1 METPRYLP
9 ASRVRESGQRHGGQG
24 AGLSLRTLDGQDVGV
39 VQGFVLEP
47 RSARIRSLVI
57 ETGAGQREL
66 PIAPLQYDP
75 KARVLRIMS
84 PTSEAD
90 IEGVDFAPGS
100 LPVVSDD
107 DLWVPIFHT
116 AA

>member
-1 METPRYLP
+1 MDTPRYLP
-9 ASRVRESGQRHGGQG
+9 ANRVRESGLRRE
-24 AGLSLRTLDGQDVGV
+24 GLSLRTLDGQNVGV

-47 RSARIRSLVI
+47 GTPRIRSLVI
-57 ETGAGQREL
+57 DTDAGQREL
-66 PIAPLQYDP
+66 PISPLQYDS

-90 IEGVDFAPGS
+90 LRGVDFAPGS

>member
-9 ASRVRESGQRHGGQG
+9 ASRVRESGQRVES
-24 AGLSLRTLDGQDVGV
+24 LSLRTLDGEKVGV
-39 VQGFVLEP
+39 IQGFVLEP
-47 RSARIRSLVI
+47 DTPRIRSLVI
-57 ETGAGQREL
+57 DTAAGQREL
-66 PIAPLQYDP
+66 PIAPLQYDA

-84 PTSEAD
+84 PTCEAD
-90 IEGVDFAPGS
+90 LQGVDFAPGS

>member
-9 ASRVRESGQRHGGQG
+9 ANRVRQNGLRPD
-24 AGLSLRTLDGQDVGV
+24 GLSLRTLDGEKVGV
-39 VQGFVLEP
+39 IQGFVLEP
-47 RSARIRSLVI
+47 GTPRIRRLVI
-57 ETGAGQREL
+57 DTGTGQREL
-66 PIAPLQYDP
+66 PIFAAPVRS

-90 IEGVDFAPGS
+90 LRGVDFAPGF

-107 DLWVPIFHT
+107 ELSLPIFHT